1 MRCRHC
7 VRHVLGI
14 CPKTV
19 KGDPVKKEAFKR
31 ANGGRLKPLPLV
43 LVNDKGR
50 RLVARFDCRRC
61 EMTISLI
68 ENEAQLKAL
77 FAESGISSEL
87 LSQTSGHL
95 R

>member
-19 KGDPVKKEAFKR
+19 KGDPAKKEAFKR
-31 ANGGRLKPLPLV
+31 ANGGRLKPLPLI

-50 RLVARFDCRRC
+50 RLVARFDCRAC

-68 ENEAQLKAL
+68 ENEAQMQSLVEESAL
-77 FAESGISSEL
+77 AGTA
-87 LSQTSGHL
+87 LSQSSGLL